1 MSMCSPIV
9 HWNDIFLVSQFIA
22 LSCSFNFVLCNVP
35 EVSMG
40 SLEIF
45 LMVWLVLQEDRQEG
59 GSGAQSRRRFSLVMD
74 WVDIWRL
81 EVTTLS

>member
-1 MSMCSPIV
+1 
-9 HWNDIFLVSQFIA
+9 
-22 LSCSFNFVLCNVP
+22 
-35 EVSMG
+35 MG